1 MLEPAPQPHS
11 EKERLQ
17 WERELLGLYL
27 SAHPLDRYDA
37 YFEELTVP
45 LASLKPEHDK
55 KAVVVGGVISS
66 VRQIVTKNGTKM
78 AFVALEDKSGEGE
91 VVVFPSLF
99 EEIGSRLVQDEVV
112 RVEGKISSTDR
123 QGNSLGEA
131 KIIADRFIFVSG
143 EELDNYKATGKKM
156 KELKPRKAKT
166 SAAAAA
172 APPKE
177 TFTYTPIDDREPPKL
192 YVRVPDP
199 SDHDKLHNLKKLL
212 NSYSGESEII
222 LVLGTDKSS
231 AMRLPFRIDPHP
243 ELRDA
248 IGALYGNEHVILK

>member
-1 MLEPAPQPHS
+1 
-11 EKERLQ
+11 
-17 WERELLGLYL
+17 
-27 SAHPLDRYDA
+27 
-37 YFEELTVP
+37 VP

-66 VRQIVTKNGTKM
+66 VRQIITKSGTKM

-112 RVEGKISSTDR
+112 KVEGKISSTDR

-131 KIIADRFIFVSG
+131 KIIADTFIFVSG

-156 KELKPRKAKT
+156 KELKPRKAKPDT
-166 SAAAAA
+166 AKKTAVDE
-172 APPKE
+172 PKY
-177 TFTYTPIDDREPPKL
+177 TYSPVDDREPPKL
-192 YVRVPDP
+192 YVRVTDP
-199 SDHDKLHNLKKLL
+199 SDHGKLHSLKQLL
-212 NSYSGESEII
+212 NNFLGDSEII
-222 LVLGTDKSS
+222 LVLGSDKSS

-243 ELRDA
+243 DLQSA
-248 IGALYGNEHVILK
+248 IGELYGTEHVVVK